1 MFLRRFVRISRP
13 RPDSND
19 WFYVETANGSGAEI
33 CRPNLPL
40 SAAFGARSPCLLTL
54 SLVAPSS
61 RLVLSFHLP
70 FRVFLLPFSPIPIG
84 PGARVNGD
92 ICGIASE
99 FGLIGPCT
107 GARRVHLSR
116 TIVVSSSTRRT
127 RATAGKSATDTG
139 TRSHTF
145 AIYYPRSTCTYVVF
159 LLLRVGSTAR
169 VFLIVA
175 SSFPPAFRTILSLD
189 RFSFSY
195 RFVISRETIRFA
207 SGR

>member
-40 SAAFGARSPCLLTL
+40 SAAFGARSLCLLTL

-70 FRVFLLPFSPIPIG
+70 FHAFLLPFSPIPIG

-116 TIVVSSSTRRT
+116 TIVVSSTRRM
-127 RATAGKSATDTG
+127 RAIAGKSATDIGISQPRYIILALPVCTLY
-139 TRSHTF
+139 S
-145 AIYYPRSTCTYVVF
+145 YYFESVR
-159 LLLRVGSTAR
+159 LLV
-169 VFLIVA
+169 
-175 SSFPPAFRTILSLD
+175 LS
-189 RFSFSY
+189 
-195 RFVISRETIRFA
+195 
-207 SGR
+207 